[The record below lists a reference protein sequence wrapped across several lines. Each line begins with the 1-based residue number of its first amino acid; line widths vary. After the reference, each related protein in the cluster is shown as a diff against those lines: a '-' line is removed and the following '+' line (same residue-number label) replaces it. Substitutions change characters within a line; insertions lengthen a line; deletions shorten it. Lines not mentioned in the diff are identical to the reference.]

1 MTNDPQPKIA
11 QHWNA
16 DFALAF
22 VSFLES
28 IIGAVWERHGHEMY
42 TLIEQRADRIR
53 VEQTHADKRHAE
65 IDAQIP
71 F

>member
-1 MTNDPQPKIA
+1 MNVDPKQKTPQP
-11 QHWNA
+11 WNA
-16 DFALAF
+16 ELALAF

-28 IIGAVWERHGHEMY
+28 IIGTVWEQHGPEMY

-53 VEQTHADKRHAE
+53 VEQTHAEKHHAE

>member
-1 MTNDPQPKIA
+1 MTIDPQQNTP

-16 DFALAF
+16 DFALTF

-28 IIGAVWERHGHEMY
+28 IIGAIWEQHGPEMY
-42 TLIEQRADRIR
+42 TLIEQRADSIS
-53 VEQTHADKRHAE
+53 VEQTDFEKHRAE